1 MVCRWQGGDQRR
13 SGLAQR
19 AEGKP
24 RLPGTLRRPGKHSAA
39 EREHGMT
46 ILRYRG
52 KLAKTEMEE
61 QVEEDTGNID
71 AEI

>member
-1 MVCRWQGGDQRR
+1 M
-13 SGLAQR
+13 
-19 AEGKP
+19 
-24 RLPGTLRRPGKHSAA
+24 RPGKHRAA

-46 ILRYRG
+46 TLRYRG

-71 AEI
+71 AET